1 MKTIWAFLLT
11 RFSQDITCHSEELR
25 CVFAFVLQVIVKYV
39 CNTNS
44 SSLEIKPC
52 STTLAS
58 PSELR
63 QYYMNKPVD

>member
-1 MKTIWAFLLT
+1 V
-11 RFSQDITCHSEELR
+11 R
-25 CVFAFVLQVIVKYV
+25 CVFAFVLLVIVKYV

-44 SSLEIKPC
+44 HSLEIKPC

-58 PSELR
+58 PNELL